1 MKIEPNSIY
10 CGDCYELIK
19 DIPDQSVQ
27 CIYTDVPY
35 LYQMGGGGTS
45 DVAKRIRANA
55 DRLNIA
61 KIDKGFDYAIFNEF
75 VRIQPKINLFIWCSK
90 LQLFDIANW
99 WLNWAKQNDRQI
111 FYEILT
117 WCKCLGGTAKIWCR
131 NYKNEVSKMMLKD
144 LARLNLKTVP
154 VEVFN
159 GKKWTKIHNIVKSSH
174 YDTYLITLR
183 NGNSFYASSE
193 HQFPIN
199 NNLIQTKDL
208 KIGDILD
215 HIQLEL
221 GNKFSETVISKDV
234 PWFIGYFIANGSY
247 TRNKIQISTNQDKD
261 FVKQR
266 LNKLCNQYGAY
277 YYVFD
282 EKQGKSRSINISSP
296 VLKGFLEEYIIGKLA
311 YGKHCSRKVWDMPK
325 WFIEELFQGYLDGDG
340 YKENEHSYR
349 IGFTRKNYELQSD
362 LLTICNILG
371 YKIKMQ
377 KSYTNIGEKKYA
389 IWRGRIEL
397 NKSSTCK
404 SDYEITNIKK
414 IKHKMDLYDIQL
426 QSEDHLF
433 ALADGTLTHNCNP
446 TPATNNTWLP
456 DTEYCLYF
464 RESGIKLNDGYEH
477 KHKWYLSGLNVED
490 KNNYGH
496 PTCKPLE
503 FVEHNLAHVCQPGDT
518 VFDPFLGSGTTSIAA
533 KHLGLKYIGFEINEE
548 YFKIA
553 QDRLSGW
560 NQKGEMNLFDF
571 YDSEN
576 N

>member
-1 MKIEPNSIY
+1 MKIEPNNIY

-19 DIPDQSVQ
+19 NIPDQSIQ

-35 LYQMGGGGTS
+35 LYQMGGGGSS

-55 DRLNIA
+55 DRLNVA

-90 LQLFDIANW
+90 LQIFDIANW

-111 FYEILT
+111 FYEILV
-117 WCKCLGGTAKIWCR
+117 W
-131 NYKNEVSKMMLKD
+131 
-144 LARLNLKTVP
+144 
-154 VEVFN
+154 
-159 GKKWTKIHNIVKSSH
+159 
-174 YDTYLITLR
+174 
-183 NGNSFYASSE
+183 
-193 HQFPIN
+193 
-199 NNLIQTKDL
+199 
-208 KIGDILD
+208 
-215 HIQLEL
+215 
-221 GNKFSETVISKDV
+221 NKV
-234 PWFIGYFIANGSY
+234 
-247 TRNKIQISTNQDKD
+247 
-261 FVKQR
+261 
-266 LNKLCNQYGAY
+266 
-277 YYVFD
+277 
-282 EKQGKSRSINISSP
+282 
-296 VLKGFLEEYIIGKLA
+296 
-311 YGKHCSRKVWDMPK
+311 
-325 WFIEELFQGYLDGDG
+325 
-340 YKENEHSYR
+340 
-349 IGFTRKNYELQSD
+349 
-362 LLTICNILG
+362 
-371 YKIKMQ
+371 
-377 KSYTNIGEKKYA
+377 
-389 IWRGRIEL
+389 
-397 NKSSTCK
+397 
-404 SDYEITNIKK
+404 
-414 IKHKMDLYDIQL
+414 
-426 QSEDHLF
+426 
-433 ALADGTLTHNCNP
+433 NP

-518 VFDPFLGSGTTSIAA
+518 VFDPFLGSGTTAIAA